1 MAITNATVAPRY
13 ARALFEAAQET
24 DQLQAV
30 SEELDSLRQ
39 VMTQNPSLLTTLTA
53 VTVKLEDK
61 QTLIDTLKS
70 EASPLVANLLQLTF
84 DYGRIAALPFIF
96 TDFDQRYADAIGQLD
111 ATVTTAVALTDD
123 QKQALSAAIAN
134 KFHAKSVQM
143 TTQVEP
149 ALIGGVKVQTRD
161 AVIDGS
167 VATRLGKLR
176 AQLLA
181 K

>member
-30 SEELDSLRQ
+30 SEELVSLRQ
-39 VMTQNPSLLTTLTA
+39 VLAQNPSLLSTLTA

-70 EASPLVANLLQLTF
+70 EASSLVANLLQLTF

-96 TDFDQRYADAIGQLD
+96 DDFDQRFADAIGQLD
-111 ATVTTAVALTDD
+111 ATVTTAVTLTSD
-123 QKQALSAAIAN
+123 QQQALSQAIAN
-134 KFHAKSVQM
+134 KFHGKSVQM
-143 TTQVEP
+143 TTKVDP
-149 ALIGGVKVQTRD
+149 ALMGGVKVRVRD

>member
-1 MAITNATVAPRY
+1 MALTNATVAPRY

-39 VMTQNPSLLTTLTA
+39 VMTQNPNLLATLTA

-61 QTLIDTLKS
+61 QALIDTLKS
-70 EASPLVANLLQLTF
+70 EASSLVANLLQVTF

-96 TDFDQRYADAIGQLD
+96 ADFDQRYADAIGQLD
-111 ATVTTAVALTDD
+111 ATVTTAVALTDG
-123 QKQALSAAIAN
+123 QQTALRQAIAN
-134 KFHAKSVQM
+134 KFHAHTVQL
-143 TTQVEP
+143 TTKVD
-149 ALIGGVKVQTRD
+149 ASLLGGVKVQTRD
-161 AVIDGS
+161 ALIDGS